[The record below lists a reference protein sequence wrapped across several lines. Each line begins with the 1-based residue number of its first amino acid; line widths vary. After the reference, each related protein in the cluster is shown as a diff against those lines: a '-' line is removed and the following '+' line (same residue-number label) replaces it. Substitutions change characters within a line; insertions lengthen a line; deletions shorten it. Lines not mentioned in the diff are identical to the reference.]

1 MAVVTH
7 DFQKEILDAMKDY
20 SSLARP
26 VKASFLERMFIE
38 KAPVLK
44 LYPNPDDEFTNPE
57 IGPNYEIV
65 GNYVDNIVAY
75 DKYSRVPKIEP
86 IIVEKISTG
95 GYMILN
101 GHHRWLAV
109 KRLNMKYIPIHIVNP
124 THEADILTTMKKLNS
139 SRCVSFD
146 LDEVLVGNGDT
157 FEVER
162 LHFPANKIFT
172 MPVRKNAALLISAL
186 QEMGF
191 DIWVYTGSYY
201 TPQFVKMTFKMHK
214 AKIDGVITGM
224 NRTQFTP
231 AIKDTFRKKYNTV
244 VHIDNERLMWVNSKT
259 KDFDS
264 YELPQDEKWASAS
277 VDYVREIIKS
287 GKVTND

>member
-95 GYMILN
+95 G
-101 GHHRWLAV
+101 
-109 KRLNMKYIPIHIVNP
+109 
-124 THEADILTTMKKLNS
+124 
-139 SRCVSFD
+139 
-146 LDEVLVGNGDT
+146 
-157 FEVER
+157 
-162 LHFPANKIFT
+162 
-172 MPVRKNAALLISAL
+172 
-186 QEMGF
+186 
-191 DIWVYTGSYY
+191 
-201 TPQFVKMTFKMHK
+201 
-214 AKIDGVITGM
+214 
-224 NRTQFTP
+224 
-231 AIKDTFRKKYNTV
+231 
-244 VHIDNERLMWVNSKT
+244 
-259 KDFDS
+259 
-264 YELPQDEKWASAS
+264 
-277 VDYVREIIKS
+277 
-287 GKVTND
+287 